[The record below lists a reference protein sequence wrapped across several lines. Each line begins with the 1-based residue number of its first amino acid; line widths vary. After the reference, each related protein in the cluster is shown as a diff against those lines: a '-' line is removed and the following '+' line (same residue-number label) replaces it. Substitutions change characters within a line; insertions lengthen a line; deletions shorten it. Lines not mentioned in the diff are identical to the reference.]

1 MMPRNIGAGF
11 LLVVTASHTSPIFF
25 STKRLMPAYMVLE
38 FHYLEQS
45 SHKKNSKVQHELD
58 TLLILKT
65 LFIIYVQF
73 LQYGNSV
80 KQMPIV

>member
-1 MMPRNIGAGF
+1 
-11 LLVVTASHTSPIFF
+11 
-25 STKRLMPAYMVLE
+25 MPAYMVLE
-38 FHYLEQS
+38 FHYLEWS

-65 LFIIYVQF
+65 LFIIYVQI

-80 KQMPIV
+80 KQMPIVWRSANKVFAGQQPR